1 MDDDASTETPP
12 AATANTNGTGG
23 SQQGA
28 NPAPTGNLNA
38 PIPRTD
44 DDDIKDILVTV
55 CVGMHE
61 MTWVTMLNKV
71 IGLTAQQIIHL
82 REGDYKASYDMTWST
97 SKTLLDWCD
106 HAGMILSP
114 RARSQLMAL

>member
-38 PIPRTD
+38 PIPCTD

-55 CVGMHE
+55 CEGMHE
-61 MTWVTMLNKV
+61 MMWVTMLSKV

-82 REGDYKASYDMTWST
+82 REGDYKASYGMTWST

-114 RARSQLMAL
+114 RVHSRLMTL

>member
-12 AATANTNGTGG
+12 DAMANTNGTGG

-44 DDDIKDILVTV
+44 EDNIKDILLTV
-55 CVGMHE
+55 CEGMHE

-114 RARSQLMAL
+114 RAHSRLMAL